1 MRGQDKRGLD
11 WILGGIGGD
20 GIGLTGLK
28 LYHIIYMAQNFR
40 GKSNMLPLFL
50 FLHLM
55 PVRLRSYFIIA
66 TSILC
71 SLSPLHSVF
80 SLFASLCFALLCSVF
95 LNFLLLSIY
104 RPLCAPSLTPQKS
117 TGGSLIISDDLA
129 AIPAD
134 RVRLAQQLL
143 PATNIPAMPLDLM
156 DKECPEILRLQLGR
170 GRVSQKKG

>member
-80 SLFASLCFALLCSVF
+80 SLFASLCFALLCSA
-95 LNFLLLSIY
+95 LL
-104 RPLCAPSLTPQKS
+104 C
-117 TGGSLIISDDLA
+117 
-129 AIPAD
+129 
-134 RVRLAQQLL
+134 L
-143 PATNIPAMPLDLM
+143 P
-156 DKECPEILRLQLGR
+156 
-170 GRVSQKKG
+170 